1 MSCFITDGIALDCM
15 DSLGGVKT
23 AWILGGTVSSVT
35 IDGSDEITG
44 ITGSGTF
51 YKFELPKDT
60 ANFVETDTIAPTNGT
75 VFYSQAL
82 TLQFH
87 KMETAKRNQI
97 KLLAKNR
104 DLKVIFQDNN
114 DNYWFVGLTR
124 GAQMTA
130 GTANTGTAPGD
141 ANNYSITLTADEPAP
156 AYQLS
161 AAPSSIVSG
170 ITVE

>member
-15 DSLGGVKT
+15 DALGGVKT
-23 AWILGGTVSSVT
+23 AWVLGGTVSSYT
-35 IDGSDEITG
+35 LNGTDEISGLTG
-44 ITGSGTF
+44 TGTF

-60 ANFVETDTIAPTNGT
+60 ANFVETDTVAPVNGT

-82 TLQFH
+82 TMQFH
-87 KMETAKRNQI
+87 KMDTTKRNQI

-104 DLKVIFQDNN
+104 DLKIVFLDNN
-114 DNYWFVGLTR
+114 GNYWFQGLTR

-130 GTANTGTAPGD
+130 GSANTGTMPGD
-141 ANNYSITLTADEPAP
+141 ANNYILTFTADEPAP

-161 AAPSSIVSG
+161 GTLASITTG